1 MASRLTPP
9 ARRGSENTYEKS
21 CVGSSFRVVQKAEY
35 PYGQSV
41 AQPKQIVGLPNRRT
55 RDGMRNY
62 AVLVLM
68 ANTLLSKEDV
78 FLTLEKQD
86 GVINLKIW

>member
-1 MASRLTPP
+1 
-9 ARRGSENTYEKS
+9 
-21 CVGSSFRVVQKAEY
+21 
-35 PYGQSV
+35 
-41 AQPKQIVGLPNRRT
+41 
-55 RDGMRNY
+55 MRNY